1 MSKPESSLW
10 IPRFTSTLPL
20 TMKTAIKLFRRG
32 YKFLVS
38 SAGLFQSPF
47 DPSDKPGSGH
57 AYHLVKGELTNV
69 KELKVNI
76 HTLATLS
83 LAGLWLFSG
92 CASVEGTADIP
103 RVTTNLL
110 TRIEQVQG
118 EKVASPTVHPGQP
131 YNMGTYNRGL

>member
-1 MSKPESSLW
+1 
-10 IPRFTSTLPL
+10 
-20 TMKTAIKLFRRG
+20 MKTAVCLFRRG

-38 SAGLFQSPF
+38 SAGLLQSPF

-69 KELKVNI
+69 KKLKVNI
-76 HTLATLS
+76 HTLAALS

>member
-1 MSKPESSLW
+1 MVKK
-10 IPRFTSTLPL
+10 L
-20 TMKTAIKLFRRG
+20 T
-32 YKFLVS
+32 
-38 SAGLFQSPF
+38 
-47 DPSDKPGSGH
+47 
-57 AYHLVKGELTNV
+57 
-69 KELKVNI
+69 VNI
-76 HTLATLS
+76 HTLAALS

>member
-1 MSKPESSLW
+1 MD
-10 IPRFTSTLPL
+10 STLPL
-20 TMKTAIKLFRRG
+20 TMKTAINLFRRG

-47 DPSDKPGSGH
+47 DPSDRPASGH

-69 KELKVNI
+69 KKLKVNI
-76 HTLATLS
+76 TLAALS
-83 LAGLWLFSG
+83 LAGLWLLSG